1 MAGNGGG
8 GLALSAGAV
17 GLGIVVAATEGRA
30 GFRVPMP
37 WLQSGRG
44 IGVSIATICFFLGVM
59 AMPLADATAIQFTS
73 PMITGILSALL
84 LGEKAPRAVW
94 GATALAFAGVL
105 VVLRP
110 NVLALGWPALY
121 PVGAAIG
128 MACLMICNR
137 KAAGAASPIAMQFLV
152 AMMAAPMLIVAASL
166 FALSGAAQFQV
177 PVPPAS
183 VVVKCLVI
191 ACTATVAHLLIY
203 MAAVRASAAVVAP
216 MTYVQLLVAA
226 LLGWLLFRNGARPLD
241 LRRRRSDHWRWT
253 VALALAEASR
263 GAGARVI
270 LRSPRTCPAWSMDR
284 GGWSRFPGEPQA
296 SVGFTDPDFRQ
307 EGQGLSPR
315 RSRRER

>member
-1 MAGNGGG
+1 MPQPNARAALILALCGFAVLSIGDALVKTMAGQWPGTAVA
-8 GLALSAGAV
+8 ALRYGAGAM
-17 GLGIVVAATEGRA
+17 GLGIVVAATEGRK

-37 WLQSGRG
+37 WLQLGRG

-73 PMITGILSALL
+73 PMFTGILSALL
-84 LGEKAPRAVW
+84 LGEKAPKAVW

-110 NVLALGWPALY
+110 NVLALGWPAFY

-183 VVVKCLVI
+183 VVIKCLVI
-191 ACTATVAHLLIY
+191 ACTATIAHLLIY

-226 LLGWLLFRNGARPLD
+226 LLGWMLFGTAPDLSTFGGAALIIGGGLLLW
-241 LRRRRSDHWRWT
+241 RSQK
-253 VALALAEASR
+253 
-263 GAGARVI
+263 
-270 LRSPRTCPAWSMDR
+270 PREVP
-284 GGWSRFPGEPQA
+284 EP
-296 SVGFTDPDFRQ
+296 
-307 EGQGLSPR
+307 E
-315 RSRRER
+315 

>member
-1 MAGNGGG
+1 MPRNGARTALTLALCGFATLSIGDALVKTMAGQWPGTAVA
-8 GLALSAGAV
+8 ALRYASGAV
-17 GLGIVVAATEGRA
+17 GLALVVGLTEGRR

-37 WLQSGRG
+37 WLQLGRG
-44 IGVSIATICFFLGVM
+44 VGVGIATICFFLGVM

-84 LGEKAPRAVW
+84 LGEKAPKAVW

-110 NVLALGWPALY
+110 NVLALGAPAFY
-121 PVGAAIG
+121 PLGAAAG

-137 KAAGAASPIAMQFLV
+137 KAAGAASPVAMQLLV
-152 AMMAAPMLIVAASL
+152 AMMAAPILIAAAGL
-166 FALSGAAQFQV
+166 FALSGAPQFQI

-183 VVVKCLVI
+183 VVVKCLVV

-226 LLGWLLFRNGARPLD
+226 FLGWILFGTAPDWSTFGGAALIIGGGLLLW
-241 LRRRRSDHWRWT
+241 RSQK
-253 VALALAEASR
+253 
-263 GAGARVI
+263 
-270 LRSPRTCPAWSMDR
+270 PREVP
-284 GGWSRFPGEPQA
+284 EP
-296 SVGFTDPDFRQ
+296 
-307 EGQGLSPR
+307 E
-315 RSRRER
+315 

>member
-1 MAGNGGG
+1 MPQSSARTALILALCGFATLSIGDALVKTMAGQCPGTAVAALRYTAGAC
-8 GLALSAGAV
+8 GLA
-17 GLGIVVAATEGRA
+17 IVVALTEGRK

-37 WLQSGRG
+37 WLQLGRG
-44 IGVSIATICFFLGVM
+44 VGVSVATICFFLGVM

-84 LGEKAPRAVW
+84 LGEKAPKAVW

-110 NVLALGWPALY
+110 NVLALGGPAFY
-121 PVGAAIG
+121 PLGAAAG

-152 AMMAAPMLIVAASL
+152 AVMAAPILLVAASL
-166 FALSGAAQFQV
+166 LALSGAPQFRI

-191 ACTATVAHLLIY
+191 ACTATGAHLLIY
-203 MAAVRASAAVVAP
+203 MAAVRASAALVAP

-226 LLGWLLFRNGARPLD
+226 ALGWLLFGAAPDPSTFGGAALIIGGG
-241 LRRRRSDHWRWT
+241 LLLWRSQK
-253 VALALAEASR
+253 
-263 GAGARVI
+263 
-270 LRSPRTCPAWSMDR
+270 PREVP
-284 GGWSRFPGEPQA
+284 EP
-296 SVGFTDPDFRQ
+296 
-307 EGQGLSPR
+307 E
-315 RSRRER
+315 

>member
-1 MAGNGGG
+1 MPQPNARTALI
-8 GLALSAGAV
+8 LALCGFAVLSIGDALVKTMASQWPDTAVAALRYGAGAM
-17 GLGIVVAATEGRA
+17 GLGIVVAATEGRK

-37 WLQSGRG
+37 WLQLGRG

-73 PMITGILSALL
+73 PMFTGILSALL
-84 LGEKAPRAVW
+84 LGEKAPKAVW

-110 NVLALGWPALY
+110 NVLALGWPAFY

-183 VVVKCLVI
+183 VVIKCLVI
-191 ACTATVAHLLIY
+191 ACTATIAHLLIY

-226 LLGWLLFRNGARPLD
+226 LLGWMLFGTAPDLSTFGGAALIIGGGLLLW
-241 LRRRRSDHWRWT
+241 RSQK
-253 VALALAEASR
+253 
-263 GAGARVI
+263 
-270 LRSPRTCPAWSMDR
+270 PREVP
-284 GGWSRFPGEPQA
+284 EP
-296 SVGFTDPDFRQ
+296 
-307 EGQGLSPR
+307 E
-315 RSRRER
+315 

>member
-1 MAGNGGG
+1 MAQPNARTALILALCGFAVLSIGDALVKTMAGQWPGTAVA
-8 GLALSAGAV
+8 ALRYSAGAV
-17 GLGIVVAATEGRA
+17 GLAIVVAATEGRK

-37 WLQSGRG
+37 WLQFGRG
-44 IGVSIATICFFLGVM
+44 AGVSIATICFFLGVM

-84 LGEKAPRAVW
+84 LGERAPKAVW
-94 GATALAFAGVL
+94 GATALAFVGVL

-110 NVLALGWPALY
+110 NVLAIGAPALY

-137 KAAGAASPIAMQFLV
+137 KAAGAASPIAMQLLV

-166 FALSGAAQFQV
+166 LALSGAPQFQV

-191 ACTATVAHLLIY
+191 ACTATIAHLLIY

-226 LLGWLLFRNGARPLD
+226 ILGWILFGAAPDLSTFGGAALIIGGGLLLW
-241 LRRRRSDHWRWT
+241 RSQK
-253 VALALAEASR
+253 
-263 GAGARVI
+263 
-270 LRSPRTCPAWSMDR
+270 PREVPEM
-284 GGWSRFPGEPQA
+284 
-296 SVGFTDPDFRQ
+296 PD
-307 EGQGLSPR
+307 
-315 RSRRER
+315 